1 MLWLW
6 WYWIQRNQRCKKCIR
21 FINWWRVLYKPTK
34 TNDAFDS
41 NYIEYEK
48 KEDRNK
54 ILSIIEHLNMI
65 RPYLRGII
73 NDHKT
78 QGEWKIQLTMV
89 ISFISSN
96 KDTGEICIMW
106 RKSHNTEIMIS
117 NETHKIIEERF
128 AFPLQ
133 KYQEEVEEK
142 IRGSEAFLYSA
153 DLLHY
158 HLHKI
163 SLNRRGSYKDSTG

>member
-1 MLWLW
+1 
-6 WYWIQRNQRCKKCIR
+6 
-21 FINWWRVLYKPTK
+21 
-34 TNDAFDS
+34 
-41 NYIEYEK
+41 
-48 KEDRNK
+48 
-54 ILSIIEHLNMI
+54 
-65 RPYLRGII
+65 
-73 NDHKT
+73 
-78 QGEWKIQLTMV
+78 
-89 ISFISSN
+89 
-96 KDTGEICIMW
+96 
-106 RKSHNTEIMIS
+106 MIS

-163 SLNRRGSYKDSTG
+163 SLNRRGSYKDSTGQLKNKKAKINPKNKDDKCFL

>member
-1 MLWLW
+1 
-6 WYWIQRNQRCKKCIR
+6 
-21 FINWWRVLYKPTK
+21 
-34 TNDAFDS
+34 
-41 NYIEYEK
+41 
-48 KEDRNK
+48 
-54 ILSIIEHLNMI
+54 MI

-96 KDTGEICIMW
+96 KDTGEIRIMW
-106 RKSHNTEIMIS
+106 TKSHNTEIMMS
-117 NETHKIIEERF
+117 NEIHQIIEERF
-128 AFPLQ
+128 EFPLQ

-142 IRGSEAFLYSA
+142 IRGSEAFLYST

-158 HLHKI
+158 HLHRI
-163 SLNRRGSYKDSTG
+163 SLNWRGSNKDSTR